1 MRCLS
6 LLRRLA
12 ECHRELPLFSVAE
25 DRQGDSVARLMV
37 AQGAE
42 EVPEAYYSGM
52 VQGRDYVPPAHPG
65 FPGWATRYDLHHQRA
80 RVYGQVEPSG
90 VLGAKVCR
98 QHAEVRSRDLPLLDK
113 LVRHRDRRV
122 RRDGEAEVYR
132 PGLGRR
138 GAGDVDT
145 DDLATSVGQGAA
157 GVARRDRCVGLDK
170 VSQGAPLRST
180 AARQLGG
187 ELAAHAA
194 HHAGGYSRLE
204 TRRAAY
210 GYRELAHDGCVS
222 ILERGS
228 RQVVAVRLYHGD
240 LGVRIGTDYACLF
253 DGAVGEGH
261 VHAGGPFDDVVVG
274 DDVAVGAVD
283 HTAA

>member
-1 MRCLS
+1 MRFLS

-12 ECHRELPLFSVAE
+12 ECHCELPLFSVAE

-37 AQGAE
+37 PQGAE
-42 EVPEAYYSGM
+42 EVPEAHYSGI
-52 VQGRDYVPPAHPG
+52 VQGRDYIPPAHPG
-65 FPGWATRYDLHHQRA
+65 FTGWATRYDLNHKRA

-138 GAGDVDT
+138 EVGDVDT
-145 DDLATSVGQGAA
+145 DDLATAVGQGAA
-157 GVARRDRCVGLDK
+157 GVARRDRCIGLDK

-180 AARQLGG
+180 AARQLGR

-194 HHAGGYSRLE
+194 HHARGYGRLE
-204 TRRAAY
+204 AGRATDCY
-210 GYRELAHDGCVS
+210 SELADDRGV
-222 ILERGS
+222 LGVERGG
-228 RQVVAVRLYHGD
+228 RN
-240 LGVRIGTDYACLF
+240 
-253 DGAVGEGH
+253 
-261 VHAGGPFDDVVVG
+261 
-274 DDVAVGAVD
+274 VGAVD
-283 HTAA
+283 HTAPYLLPPLSSERRLVHRLDVELHDAGPHPRGYPGHRFICKYRRGRTR